1 MTQVRTT
8 ATKATASKKSAVQT
22 LVKVAAP
29 TREEMLQA
37 HPLHTRN
44 ARLTREDYIALGILS
59 R

>member
-1 MTQVRTT
+1 MTQ
-8 ATKATASKKSAVQT
+8 AQTKASKKPVMQT

-44 ARLTREDYIALGILS
+44 ARLTREDYIALGIL
-59 R
+59 RR